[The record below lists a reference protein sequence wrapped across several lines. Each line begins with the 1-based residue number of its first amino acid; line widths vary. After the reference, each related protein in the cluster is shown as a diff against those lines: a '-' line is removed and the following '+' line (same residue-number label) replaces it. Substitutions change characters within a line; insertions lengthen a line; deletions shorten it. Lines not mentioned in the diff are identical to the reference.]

1 MQSPLRMR
9 GRSSW
14 PAPHSRT
21 VPGVTVARACELCE
35 ATPFTEWFHSDELCW
50 IAECDS
56 CSVPMVV
63 WRRHDPTPSAEV
75 RAELHAKLTVVMES
89 LDSGPFWIDDTLR
102 SIPDHYHAH
111 ARRRPDWSR

>member
-1 MQSPLRMR
+1 MR

-21 VPGVTVARACELCE
+21 VPGVDGASTCELCE

-56 CSVPMVV
+56 CAVPMVV
-63 WRRHDPTPSAEV
+63 WRRHDPSPDAET
-75 RAELHAKLTVVMES
+75 RQALHDRLNTVMES
-89 LDSGPFWIDDTLR
+89 RGSGPFWIDDTLR

-111 ARRRPDWSR
+111 ARRRPEWTR

>member
-1 MQSPLRMR
+1 MR
-9 GRSSW
+9 GRSTG

-21 VPGVTVARACELCE
+21 VPGVEGVNDCELCE
-35 ATPFTEWFHSDELCW
+35 ATPFTEWFHSDDLCW

-63 WRRHDPTPSAEV
+63 WRTHDPTPPEEV
-75 RAELHAKLTVVMES
+75 RQMLHDRLSNVMEARS
-89 LDSGPFWIDDTLR
+89 SGPFWIDDHLR

-111 ARRRPDWSR
+111 ARHRPDWTQ

>member
-1 MQSPLRMR
+1 MR
-9 GRSSW
+9 DRSVG
-14 PAPHSRT
+14 PVPHSRT
-21 VPGVTVARACELCE
+21 VPRVDGTATCELCE

-63 WRRHDPTPSAEV
+63 WRTHDPAPPDIIRQA
-75 RAELHAKLTVVMES
+75 LHDRLTAVMEERGA
-89 LDSGPFWIDDTLR
+89 GPFWIDDTLR

-111 ARRRPDWSR
+111 ARRRPDWTR